1 MRRKRWSQVV
11 GIRSVHKLKTEKLGS
26 GFNRLFGASAISN
39 LADGLLAVAAPLLAI
54 TLTKSPVL
62 ISILSALVMLPW
74 LLFAIPIGLIVD
86 RVDKRLLVTFTNAL
100 RFVIAGLLALAISTD
115 FVTIY
120 WLFLA
125 AFLIGICEV
134 ASDTAA
140 QSLIPV
146 ILAKKHFERAN
157 SRLNIAETVIQ
168 NFIGGPLSGFLYAT
182 AVVLPFIFNSAGFLI
197 AAIFVFLIPA
207 HLIKDAK
214 DEVQEPAEKKSFIG
228 DIKFGLKYLWNDLDL
243 RGLVTITTSLGFFY
257 SLSMSTMIL
266 FITEVLGLQAKYFG
280 VLMAGAGS
288 GAIIGALVTPKISK
302 KFGRGKVL
310 AFAIFISSIT
320 VLMQAVSPNYWVF
333 GVIGFVSSFFI
344 TNWNILLMS
353 CYQVLIPKELYGRIH
368 GARRTFVWG
377 VMPLGAF
384 LGGVIAQGGLR
395 LPLLV
400 GGCATTF
407 ISLASIGFINRIGEK
422 TSQGDHDEILQ
433 DQK

>member
-1 MRRKRWSQVV
+1 MA
-11 GIRSVHKLKTEKLGS
+11 GIPWVHKLKTEKLGPA
-26 GFNRLFGASAISN
+26 FNRLFSASAISN

-54 TLTKSPVL
+54 TLTKNPVL
-62 ISILSALVMLPW
+62 ISMLSALVMLPW

-86 RVDKRLLVTFTNAL
+86 RVDKRLLITFTNSL
-100 RFVIAGLLALAISTD
+100 RFVIAGLLALAIATD

-120 WLFLA
+120 WLFVA
-125 AFLIGICEV
+125 AFLIGISEV
-134 ASDTAA
+134 ASDTAS

-146 ILAKKHFERAN
+146 ILEKKHFERAN

-182 AVVLPFIFNSAGFLI
+182 AVVLPFVLNSAGFLI

-207 HLIKDAK
+207 HLITESR
-214 DEVQEPAEKKSFIG
+214 DESKEPAEKKSFIG
-228 DIKFGLKYLWNDLDL
+228 DIKFGLKYLWNDPDL

-266 FITEVLGLQAKYFG
+266 FITEVLGLQAKFFG

-288 GAIIGALVTPKISK
+288 GAIIGALLAPRISK

-310 AFAIFISSIT
+310 ALAIFMSSVT
-320 VLMQAVSPNYWVF
+320 VLFQAFSPNYWVF
-333 GVIGFVSSFFI
+333 GVVGFVSSFFI

-377 VMPLGAF
+377 MMPLGAF

-400 GGCATTF
+400 GGSATTL
-407 ISLASIGFINRIGEK
+407 ISLASVRFINRIGEK
-422 TSQGDHDEILQ
+422 TSQGDHSEVV
-433 DQK
+433 KGEN

>member
-1 MRRKRWSQVV
+1 MA
-11 GIRSVHKLKTEKLGS
+11 GIQLEHKLKTEKLGPA
-26 GFNRLFGASAISN
+26 FNRLFSASAISN

-54 TLTKSPVL
+54 TLTKNPVL
-62 ISILSALVMLPW
+62 ISMLSALVMLPW

-86 RVDKRLLVTFTNAL
+86 RVDKRLLITFTNSL
-100 RFVIAGLLALAISTD
+100 RFVIAGLLALAIATD

-120 WLFLA
+120 WLFVA
-125 AFLIGICEV
+125 AFLIGISEV
-134 ASDTAA
+134 ASDTAS

-146 ILAKKHFERAN
+146 ILEKKHFERAN

-182 AVVLPFIFNSAGFLI
+182 AVVLPFVLNSAGFLI

-207 HLIKDAK
+207 HLITESR
-214 DEVQEPAEKKSFIG
+214 DETKEPAEKKSFIG
-228 DIKFGLKYLWNDLDL
+228 DIKFGLKYLWNDPDL

-266 FITEVLGLQAKYFG
+266 FITEVLGLQAKFFG

-288 GAIIGALVTPKISK
+288 GAIIGALLAPRISK

-310 AFAIFISSIT
+310 ALAIFMSSVT
-320 VLMQAVSPNYWVF
+320 VLFQAFSPNYWVF
-333 GVIGFVSSFFI
+333 GVVGFVSSFFI
-344 TNWNILLMS
+344 THWNILLMS

-377 VMPLGAF
+377 MMPLGAF

-400 GGCATTF
+400 GGSATTL
-407 ISLASIGFINRIGEK
+407 ISLASVRFINRIGEK
-422 TSQGDHDEILQ
+422 TSQGDHSEVV
-433 DQK
+433 KGEN

>member
-1 MRRKRWSQVV
+1 MA
-11 GIRSVHKLKTEKLGS
+11 GIQWVHKLKTEKLGPA
-26 GFNRLFGASAISN
+26 FNRLFSASAISN

-54 TLTKSPVL
+54 TLTKNPVL
-62 ISILSALVMLPW
+62 ISMLSALVMLPW

-86 RVDKRLLVTFTNAL
+86 RVDKRLLITFTNSL
-100 RFVIAGLLALAISTD
+100 RFVIAGLLALAIATD

-120 WLFLA
+120 WLFVA
-125 AFLIGICEV
+125 AFLIGISEV
-134 ASDTAA
+134 ASDTAS

-146 ILAKKHFERAN
+146 ILEKKHFERAN

-182 AVVLPFIFNSAGFLI
+182 AVVLPFVLNSAGFLI

-207 HLIKDAK
+207 HLITESR
-214 DEVQEPAEKKSFIG
+214 DESKEPAEKKSFIG
-228 DIKFGLKYLWNDLDL
+228 DIKFGLKYLWNDPDL

-266 FITEVLGLQAKYFG
+266 FITEVLGLQAKFFG

-288 GAIIGALVTPKISK
+288 GAIIGALLAPRISK

-310 AFAIFISSIT
+310 ALAIFMSSVT
-320 VLMQAVSPNYWVF
+320 VLFQAFSPNYWVF
-333 GVIGFVSSFFI
+333 GVVGFVSSFFI

-377 VMPLGAF
+377 MMPLGAF

-400 GGCATTF
+400 GGSATTL
-407 ISLASIGFINRIGEK
+407 ISLASVRFINRIGEK
-422 TSQGDHDEILQ
+422 TSQGDHSEVV
-433 DQK
+433 KGEN

>member
-1 MRRKRWSQVV
+1 M
-11 GIRSVHKLKTEKLGS
+11 KTEKLGS

-54 TLTKSPVL
+54 TLTKNPVL
-62 ISILSALVMLPW
+62 ISMLSALVMLPW

-86 RVDKRLLVTFTNAL
+86 RVDKRLLVTFTNVL

-146 ILAKKHFERAN
+146 ILEKKHFERAN

-182 AVVLPFIFNSAGFLI
+182 AVVLPFILNSAGFLI

-207 HLIKDAK
+207 HLIKESRSEPQETAK
-214 DEVQEPAEKKSFIG
+214 KKGFIE
-228 DIKFGLKYLWNDLDL
+228 DIKFGLKYLWSDLDL

-266 FITEVLGLQAKYFG
+266 FITEVLGLQAKFFG

-310 AFAIFISSIT
+310 AFAIFMSSIT
-320 VLMQAVSPNYWVF
+320 VLMQALSPNYWVF

-353 CYQVLIPKELYGRIH
+353 CYQVLIPTELYGRIH

-384 LGGVIAQGGLR
+384 LGGVIAQAGLR

-400 GGCATTF
+400 GGGVTTL
-407 ISLASIGFINRIGEK
+407 ISLASIRFINRIGES
-422 TSQGDHDEILQ
+422 TSQGDHDESLQ

>member
-1 MRRKRWSQVV
+1 MD
-11 GIRSVHKLKTEKLGS
+11 GIRLEHKLKNEKLGPA
-26 GFNRLFGASAISN
+26 FNRLFSASAISN

-54 TLTKSPVL
+54 TLTKNPVL
-62 ISILSALVMLPW
+62 ISMLSALVMLPW

-86 RVDKRLLVTFTNAL
+86 RVDKRLLITFTNSL
-100 RFVIAGLLALAISTD
+100 RFVIAGLLALAIATD

-120 WLFLA
+120 WLFVA
-125 AFLIGICEV
+125 AFLIGISEV
-134 ASDTAA
+134 ASDTAS

-146 ILAKKHFERAN
+146 ILEKKHFERAN

-182 AVVLPFIFNSAGFLI
+182 AVVLPFVLNSAGFLI

-207 HLIKDAK
+207 HLITESR
-214 DEVQEPAEKKSFIG
+214 DESKEPAEKKSFIG
-228 DIKFGLKYLWNDLDL
+228 DIKFGLKYLWNDPDL

-266 FITEVLGLQAKYFG
+266 FITEVLGLQAKFFG

-288 GAIIGALVTPKISK
+288 GAIIGALLAPRISK

-310 AFAIFISSIT
+310 ALAIFMSSVT
-320 VLMQAVSPNYWVF
+320 VLFQAFSPNYWVF
-333 GVIGFVSSFFI
+333 GVVGFVSSFFI

-377 VMPLGAF
+377 MMPLGAF

-400 GGCATTF
+400 GGSATTL
-407 ISLASIGFINRIGEK
+407 ISLASVRFINRIGEK
-422 TSQGDHDEILQ
+422 TSQGDHSEVV
-433 DQK
+433 KGEN

>member
-1 MRRKRWSQVV
+1 MA
-11 GIRSVHKLKTEKLGS
+11 GIQWVHKLKTEKLGPA
-26 GFNRLFGASAISN
+26 FNRLFSASAISN

-54 TLTKSPVL
+54 TLTKNPVL
-62 ISILSALVMLPW
+62 ISMLSALVMLPW

-86 RVDKRLLVTFTNAL
+86 RVDKRLLITFTNSL
-100 RFVIAGLLALAISTD
+100 RFVIAGLLALAIATD

-125 AFLIGICEV
+125 AFLIGISEV
-134 ASDTAA
+134 ASDTAS

-146 ILAKKHFERAN
+146 ILEKKHFERAN

-182 AVVLPFIFNSAGFLI
+182 AVVLPFVLNSAGFLI

-207 HLIKDAK
+207 HLITESR
-214 DEVQEPAEKKSFIG
+214 DESKEPAEKKSFIG
-228 DIKFGLKYLWNDLDL
+228 DIKFGLKYLWSDPDL

-266 FITEVLGLQAKYFG
+266 FITEVLGLQAKFFG

-288 GAIIGALVTPKISK
+288 GAIIGALLTPRISK

-310 AFAIFISSIT
+310 ALAIFMSSVT
-320 VLMQAVSPNYWVF
+320 VLFQAFSPNYWVF
-333 GVIGFVSSFFI
+333 GVVGFVSSFFI

-377 VMPLGAF
+377 MMPLGAF

-400 GGCATTF
+400 GGSATVL
-407 ISLASIGFINRIGEK
+407 ISLASVRFINRIGEK
-422 TSQGDHDEILQ
+422 TSQGDHSEVV
-433 DQK
+433 KGEN

>member
-1 MRRKRWSQVV
+1 MA
-11 GIRSVHKLKTEKLGS
+11 GIQWVHKLKTEKLGPA
-26 GFNRLFGASAISN
+26 FNRLFSASAISN

-54 TLTKSPVL
+54 TLTKNPVL
-62 ISILSALVMLPW
+62 ISMLSALVMLPW

-86 RVDKRLLVTFTNAL
+86 RVDKRLLITFTNSL
-100 RFVIAGLLALAISTD
+100 RFVIAGLLALAIATD

-120 WLFLA
+120 WLFVA
-125 AFLIGICEV
+125 AFLIGISEV
-134 ASDTAA
+134 ASDTAS

-146 ILAKKHFERAN
+146 ILEKKHFERAN

-182 AVVLPFIFNSAGFLI
+182 AVVLPFVLNSAGFLI

-207 HLIKDAK
+207 HLITESRDEAK
-214 DEVQEPAEKKSFIG
+214 EPAEKKSFLG
-228 DIKFGLKYLWNDLDL
+228 DIKFGLKYLWNDPDL

-266 FITEVLGLQAKYFG
+266 FITEVLGLQAKFFG

-288 GAIIGALVTPKISK
+288 GAIIGALLAPRISK

-310 AFAIFISSIT
+310 ALAIFMSSVT
-320 VLMQAVSPNYWVF
+320 VLFQAFSPNYWVF
-333 GVIGFVSSFFI
+333 GVVGFVSSFFI

-377 VMPLGAF
+377 MMPLGAF

-400 GGCATTF
+400 GGSATTL
-407 ISLASIGFINRIGEK
+407 ISLASVRFINRIGEK
-422 TSQGDHDEILQ
+422 TSQGDHSEVV
-433 DQK
+433 KGEN

>member
-1 MRRKRWSQVV
+1 MA
-11 GIRSVHKLKTEKLGS
+11 GIQWVHKLKTEKLGPA
-26 GFNRLFGASAISN
+26 FNRLFSASAISN

-54 TLTKSPVL
+54 TLTKNPVL
-62 ISILSALVMLPW
+62 ISMLSALVMLPW

-86 RVDKRLLVTFTNAL
+86 RVDKRLLITFTNSL
-100 RFVIAGLLALAISTD
+100 RFVIAGLLALAIATD

-120 WLFLA
+120 WLFVA
-125 AFLIGICEV
+125 AFLIGISEV
-134 ASDTAA
+134 ASDTAS

-146 ILAKKHFERAN
+146 ILEKKHFERAN

-182 AVVLPFIFNSAGFLI
+182 AVVLPFVLNSAGFLI
-197 AAIFVFLIPA
+197 AAIFVYLIPA
-207 HLIKDAK
+207 HLITESR
-214 DEVQEPAEKKSFIG
+214 DETKEPAEKKSFIG
-228 DIKFGLKYLWNDLDL
+228 DIKFGLKYLWNDPDL

-266 FITEVLGLQAKYFG
+266 FITEVLGLQAKFFG

-288 GAIIGALVTPKISK
+288 GAIIGALLAPRISK

-310 AFAIFISSIT
+310 ALAIFMSSVT
-320 VLMQAVSPNYWVF
+320 VLFQAFSPNYWVF
-333 GVIGFVSSFFI
+333 GVVGFVSSFFI

-377 VMPLGAF
+377 MMPLGAF

-400 GGCATTF
+400 GGSATTL
-407 ISLASIGFINRIGEK
+407 ISLASVRFINRIGEK
-422 TSQGDHDEILQ
+422 TSQGDHSEVV
-433 DQK
+433 KGEN